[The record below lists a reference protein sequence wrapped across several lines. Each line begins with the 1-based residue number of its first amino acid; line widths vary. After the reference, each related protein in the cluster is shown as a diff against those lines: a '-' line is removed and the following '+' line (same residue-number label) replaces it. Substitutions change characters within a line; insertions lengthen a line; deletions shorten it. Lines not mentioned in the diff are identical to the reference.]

1 MGVWV
6 LRAKKRRTKTE
17 RLMVFLDGVALFLTI
32 LTLDSIVQELDC
44 TALEMLAGL
53 WIAEAAHFHQL
64 YAKKESRANCQK
76 YAQQWVDEYAE
87 KYGADAAIRAAEVV
101 LQNSNY

>member
-1 MGVWV
+1 MRV
-6 LRAKKRRTKTE
+6 KKRRTKTE
-17 RLMVFLDGVALFLTI
+17 RLMVFLDGVALGLTV
-32 LTLDSIVQELDC
+32 LTLVCIFAGREAVYVE
-44 TALEMLAGL
+44 ALAVA
-53 WIAEAAHFHQL
+53 WIAEATHFHQV
-64 YAKKESRANCQK
+64 YARKESRANSQK